1 MILAVFSGISR
12 GNKWEYLSIVMI
24 DMFWFLIFFI
34 FDSADFKKVFEFL
47 AVIKR
52 VGISKLFNFFQIKL
66 SLTIPVLY
74 ILYKTGIKY
83 IFYIQILWDMSA
95 PVH

>member
-1 MILAVFSGISR
+1 
-12 GNKWEYLSIVMI
+12 MI
-24 DMFWFLIFFI
+24 DMFLFLFFFI

-74 ILYKTGIKY
+74 ILYSNSLGY
-83 IFYIQILWDMSA
+83 VSSSSLVSFIFVIESI
-95 PVH
+95 